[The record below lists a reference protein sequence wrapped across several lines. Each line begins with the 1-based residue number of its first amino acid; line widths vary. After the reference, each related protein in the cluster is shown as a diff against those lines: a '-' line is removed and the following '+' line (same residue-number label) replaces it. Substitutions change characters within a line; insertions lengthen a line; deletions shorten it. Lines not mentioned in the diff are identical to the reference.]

1 MGYLIFFVLL
11 PLIIFAVF
19 VVFSLEDMND
29 RVLFT
34 VLFLVTLFLMIIGVA
49 FYSYSDYVANPIIRD
64 YEAGNYQK
72 EVIVSQQDTVFKR
85 WVHK

>member
-1 MGYLIFFVLL
+1 MGYLIFLVLL
-11 PLIIFAVF
+11 PLVIYAVL
-19 VVFSLEDMND
+19 VILALENPDTKA
-29 RVLFT
+29 LFT
-34 VLFLVTLFLMIIGVA
+34 FLFAITLFLTMIGIA
-49 FYSYSDYVANPIIRD
+49 HFSCSDYVANPIIRD